1 MYQIFQFNILCLWFY
16 FMELVLVTGS
26 FWISYYPINTEYILV
41 WTVNYNLVCLVF
53 NLELLSF
60 LILYLI
66 VFLGYPLLQ
75 KIKDFWFSWLKTD
88 WNQWERRYIRSHTP
102 QVTVWSDT
110 CDRSYQWKS
119 NLICKNQKLN
129 LSTFSR
135 HKHLKNVL
143 FNTLNKKIINKQ
155 ICQTMIIDL
164 EK

>member
-1 MYQIFQFNILCLWFY
+1 
-16 FMELVLVTGS
+16 MELVLFTGS
-26 FWISYYPINTEYILV
+26 FWISYYLINTEYILV
-41 WTVNYNLVCLVF
+41 WTVNYYLVCLVF

-66 VFLGYPLLQ
+66 VLFRLPTFTNINI

-102 QVTVWSDT
+102 KVTVWSDT

-119 NLICKNQKLN
+119 SLIYKNKKFN

-135 HKHLKNVL
+135 HKH
-143 FNTLNKKIINKQ
+143 FLNKEIINKQ
-155 ICQTMIIDL
+155 ICRTIIIDL

>member
-16 FMELVLVTGS
+16 FMELVWFTGS

-41 WTVNYNLVCLVF
+41 WTVNYYLVCLVF

-88 WNQWERRYIRSHTP
+88 WNQWERRYIDPIPQRSRCDQTLVIDHT
-102 QVTVWSDT
+102 SG
-110 CDRSYQWKS
+110 KAA
-119 NLICKNQKLN
+119 
-129 LSTFSR
+129 
-135 HKHLKNVL
+135 L
-143 FNTLNKKIINKQ
+143 FVKIKIKFVY
-155 ICQTMIIDL
+155 L
-164 EK
+164 F

>member
-1 MYQIFQFNILCLWFY
+1 
-16 FMELVLVTGS
+16 MELVLVTGS

-41 WTVNYNLVCLVF
+41 WPLNYYLVCLVF

-66 VFLGYPLLQ
+66 FLGYPLLQ
-75 KIKDFWFSWLKTD
+75 KIKDFWFSWHKTD
-88 WNQWERRYIRSHTP
+88 WNQWEWRYIRDPIPQRSRCDQTLLIDHTSGKAALF
-102 QVTVWSDT
+102 V
-110 CDRSYQWKS
+110 
-119 NLICKNQKLN
+119 KNQKLN

-135 HKHLKNVL
+135 HFKNVL

>member
-26 FWISYYPINTEYILV
+26 FSISYYPINTEYILV

-102 QVTVWSDT
+102 K
-110 CDRSYQWKS
+110 WKS
-119 NLICKNQKLN
+119 SLICKNQKLN

-135 HKHLKNVL
+135 HKHLKKVL